1 MNKKDDVEADRDTLV
16 DMLIEEKNTIDEYA
30 SVCTNIEV
38 GNMGNATINDDDEVC
53 ELLLKFYVYEY
64 EVKIPKIL
72 IEANQ
77 YEATKYIL
85 EENSTR

>member
-1 MNKKDDVEADRDTLV
+1 MNKKDDVEAGRETLV
-16 DMLIEEKNTIDEYA
+16 DMLIEEETTLDEYA
-30 SVCTNIEV
+30 SACTNTKV
-38 GNMGNATINDDDEVC
+38 GNMGNATINDDDQVC

-64 EVKIPKIL
+64 GVKIPKIL

-77 YEATKYIL
+77 YETTKDIL

>member
-1 MNKKDDVEADRDTLV
+1 
-16 DMLIEEKNTIDEYA
+16 
-30 SVCTNIEV
+30 
-38 GNMGNATINDDDEVC
+38 MGSATINDDDQVC

-77 YEATKYIL
+77 YEATKDIL
-85 EENSTR
+85 E